1 VVPSGGRVGR
11 RSPGQE
17 TVQPLPEGAWAE
29 GPHPGAAFW
38 LIYTLE
44 CGTAGGCPLSSIDH
58 TRGLSGAWGSPGI
71 ADRKALYRSS
81 GTRYNAD
88 EEPIKKKG

>member
-44 CGTAGGCPLSSIDH
+44 CASALGIPAMSALPVRGGLFL
-58 TRGLSGAWGSPGI
+58 G
-71 ADRKALYRSS
+71 
-81 GTRYNAD
+81 
-88 EEPIKKKG
+88 